1 MPPAA
6 ATGSEPGAGP
16 GGCGHRGLRAPGA
29 LPPPPPPR
37 PAPPL
42 RSRRRAVPGASW
54 PCSAASPGATEPK
67 LCREPPQTHT
77 KPRWQPPA
85 HLSSGR
91 WRGAAAAPGLP
102 EPIRGSWGREERHRQ
117 RQSLR
122 APLASP
128 RHCRGCMSFGRRS
141 RDKNMAGKQQKQDPH
156 NLCPRRAMRSLCQ
169 SMEDVSREIRHGGV
183 NRDCR
188 SSSSIGVGFGC
199 SEQTH
204 TATARDKNKRL
215 PFGGETIPHT
225 EGEVGLAGKHK
236 HHLLLQALGTCPQGD
251 LSVCRRA
258 SLVWAVIARLL
269 QLLHSTLDELT
280 ALLAHLLKEKNHS
293 GAICC

>member
-1 MPPAA
+1 
-6 ATGSEPGAGP
+6 
-16 GGCGHRGLRAPGA
+16 
-29 LPPPPPPR
+29 
-37 PAPPL
+37 
-42 RSRRRAVPGASW
+42 
-54 PCSAASPGATEPK
+54 
-67 LCREPPQTHT
+67 
-77 KPRWQPPA
+77 
-85 HLSSGR
+85 
-91 WRGAAAAPGLP
+91 
-102 EPIRGSWGREERHRQ
+102 
-117 RQSLR
+117 
-122 APLASP
+122 
-128 RHCRGCMSFGRRS
+128 
-141 RDKNMAGKQQKQDPH
+141 
-156 NLCPRRAMRSLCQ
+156 
-169 SMEDVSREIRHGGV
+169 MEDVSREIRHGGV

-269 QLLHSTLDELT
+269 QLLHRYCSYCMVIAVIAPLLHSYCNYFMVIAVIAQLQSSLQLELIR
-280 ALLAHLLKEKNHS
+280 LL
-293 GAICC
+293 